1 MDLALAR
8 KHMVDSQVRP
18 NDVPD
23 LRLQSAMERLPR
35 EAFVPTNRRHLAYV
49 EADVPLF
56 DGRWLLKAR
65 DLSKLIHGAAIQR
78 GDLILDVGCGYGYSS
93 AVMANLCGVVVGLE
107 EDDAVVAK
115 ASENFTALG
124 IDNAVTVQN
133 TLAEGCEKQGPYDVI
148 VVAGGIAAHWEGL
161 LQQLKPDV
169 GRMVA
174 IVMERGVGQATLFTR
189 AGDTFGRRRLF
200 EAHPPGVLP
209 GFNHSEGFVF

>member
-35 EAFVPTNRRHLAYV
+35 EAFVPANRRHLAYI

-56 DGRWLLKAR
+56 DGRWLLQAR
-65 DLSKLIHGAAIQR
+65 DLSKLIHGAAIQP
-78 GDLILDVGCGYGYSS
+78 GDLVLDVGCGYGYSS
-93 AVMANLCGVVVGLE
+93 AVMAGLCGVVVGLE
-107 EDDAVVAK
+107 EDEAVVAK
-115 ASENFTALG
+115 ASETLTGLG
-124 IDNAVTVQN
+124 IDNAVAVQGN
-133 TLAEGCEKQGPYDVI
+133 LAQGCAKQGPYDVI
-148 VVAGGIAAHWEGL
+148 VVAGGVATGWDAL
-161 LQQLKPDV
+161 LDQLKPDV

-189 AGDTFGRRRLF
+189 AGNSIGRRRLF